1 MDGNLRNGKGYPP
14 VDKKKKQKNN
24 KLLHVLAVIFNLL
37 SHFNKETCAMIHK
50 QNNCKNQ
57 ASLNA

>member
-1 MDGNLRNGKGYPP
+1 MERAILQWI
-14 VDKKKKQKNN
+14 KKKQKNKKNN

-57 ASLNA
+57 ASINA